1 MTSLLP
7 VSSEPFEVAIEAT
20 HAGRWQA
27 MNDSVRAIT
36 TSKENPPPSFLPFL
50 VYEFGLGMLTPYVDN
65 VYDVL
70 TEGVKWFRI
79 RGTYGGLKKGLSFIG
94 VTATPEPAWHGRTWW
109 NSCQLRF
116 PELPANDNPLLPRI
130 EGITRLSLPF
140 RSDLRRGVHGYDIQ
154 PLEADTTRL
163 DESHLD
169 EESGI
174 RLSAGGTVW
183 SFGRT
188 TEFRHTL
195 SEDEG
200 TSIGNWIEPPDQTG
214 TPWVTMSYLWAT
226 AAVKWSDNPDSQRRS
241 LMAAWFT
248 TRTLWATFRDED
260 GEVIGHRRC
269 RAVKAVDFQVT
280 GAYAFE
286 DERYQPIA
294 AGRSVYIE
302 ALTDFDDADGVTAAT
317 VEITVGAELADG
329 VKPGRLWLDPDELVG
344 GIAIASQTLGF
355 ALRRTVRDRVKWLL
369 DFDAQ
374 ARPWL
379 NFTRASTTQYLPL
392 LAQELEW
399 TLTLSLSFN
408 LAQNTQFLPLIV
420 EE

>member
-7 VSSEPFEVAIEAT
+7 ATSGHFEKAVEAA
-20 HAGRWQA
+20 HAARWTRMQSA
-27 MNDSVRAIT
+27 VPLIT
-36 TSKENPPPSFLPFL
+36 SAKENPPPSFLPFL

-70 TEGVKWFRI
+70 SEGVKWFRI

-94 VTATPEPAWHGRTWW
+94 ITATAEPAWYGRAWW

-116 PELPANDNPLLPRI
+116 PELPASDNPLLPRI

-154 PLEADTTRL
+154 PLEAETTRL
-163 DESHLD
+163 DASHLD

-174 RLSAGGTVW
+174 RLSEGGTVW
-183 SFGRT
+183 SFGRVS
-188 TEFRHTL
+188 EFRHTL

-200 TSIGNWIEPPDQTG
+200 TAIGNWIEPPDQAG

-226 AAVKWSDNPDSQRRS
+226 AAVLWADNPDSQRRS

-248 TRTLWATFRDED
+248 TRVLWATFRDED
-260 GEVIGHRRC
+260 GAVIGHRRC
-269 RAVKAVDFQVT
+269 RAVKVVDFQVT
-280 GAYAFE
+280 GTYAFE

-302 ALTDFDDADGVTAAT
+302 AMTDFEDADGVTAET
-317 VEITVGAELADG
+317 VEITVGATLATG
-329 VKPGRLWLDPDELVG
+329 VKPGRLWLEPGELVG
-344 GIAIASQTLGF
+344 GEAIAIQDLGVP
-355 ALRRTVRDRVKWLL
+355 LRRTVRDQVKVLL
-369 DFDAQ
+369 TFDAP

-392 LAQELEW
+392 FIQELEW
-399 TLTLSLSFN
+399 APTIHLSFN
-408 LAQNTQFLPLIV
+408 LAQNSQLLPLIA

>member
-7 VSSEPFEVAIEAT
+7 STSGHFEKAVEAA
-20 HAGRWQA
+20 HDGRWVRMQA
-27 MNDSVRAIT
+27 AVPLIT
-36 TSKENPPPSFLPFL
+36 SAKENPPPSFLPFL

-70 TEGVKWFRI
+70 SEGVKWFRI

-94 VTATPEPAWHGRTWW
+94 ITATAEPAWHGRTWW

-154 PLEADTTRL
+154 PLEAETTRL
-163 DESHLD
+163 DDSHLD
-169 EESGI
+169 VESGTRI
-174 RLSAGGTVW
+174 SEGGTVW
-183 SFGRT
+183 SFGRSS
-188 TEFRHTL
+188 EFRHTL
-195 SEDEG
+195 SEEEG
-200 TSIGNWIEPPDQTG
+200 TDIGNWIEPPDQAG

-226 AAVKWSDNPDSQRRS
+226 AAVLWAENPDSQRRS

-248 TRTLWATFRDED
+248 TRVLWATFRDED

-269 RAVKAVDFQVT
+269 RAVHAVDFQVT
-280 GAYAFE
+280 GRYSIGT
-286 DERYQPIA
+286 DRYQPIA

-302 ALTDFDDADGVTAAT
+302 AMTDFGDADGVVAET
-317 VEITVGAELADG
+317 VEITVGATLASG
-329 VKPGRLWLDPDELVG
+329 VKPGRLWLEPDELVG
-344 GIAIASQTLGF
+344 GDAIAVQDVALP
-355 ALRRTVRDRVKWLL
+355 LRRTVRDRVKWLL
-369 DFDAQ
+369 EFDAP
-374 ARPWL
+374 AKPWL
-379 NFTRASTTQYLPL
+379 NFTRLSTTQYLPI
-392 LAQELEW
+392 LAEEFEW
-399 TLTLSLSFN
+399 FLTYNFSFN
-408 LAQNTQFLPLIV
+408 LGQNAQFLPILA